1 VGERGY
7 FRLVPQS
14 TPVTP
19 AAHRPVVLI
28 AEELSP
34 ATIQALG
41 DGFEIRHC
49 NGADRGELLAALPEA
64 EAILIRSATKMDE
77 EAIAVASRLRVIAR
91 AGVGLDN
98 VDVPVATQYG
108 VMVVNAPTS
117 NITSAA
123 ELAMALMLAA
133 ARHISPAHAA
143 LRQGQWKRSKY
154 TGVELVD
161 KTVGIIG
168 LGRIGFL
175 VAQRLAAFGVDL
187 IAYDPYVQAARAAQM
202 GVRMVTLE
210 ELMAEADFI
219 SVHLPKTPETVGLI
233 GARELAM
240 AKPALVL
247 VNAARGGIVDEQAL
261 YDALSTGQIGAA
273 GLDVY
278 DTEPCT
284 DSPLFTLDN
293 VVATPHLGASTD
305 EAQEKAGVAVAESVR
320 LAMAGELVPDA
331 VNVEGGVIAED
342 VRPGISLTENL
353 GNIFTMLAQGVTAQI
368 DVEVCGEIVQHDVKV
383 LELAA
388 LKGVFEGVIETP
400 VTYVNAPLLAQERG
414 TQVRL
419 VLDPVSM
426 DHRNLVTLRGALA
439 DGTTVSVSGT
449 LMGITQ
455 QQRIVEVNGFDVEV
469 EISDHMAFFVYQDR
483 PGIVGAV
490 GQILGEGAVNIESM
504 QVSRD
509 PVRGSALMAMS
520 VDRKLPVEL
529 LEQIAEAIEASVVR
543 GVDLA

>member
-1 VGERGY
+1 MPDSTAKS
-7 FRLVPQS
+7 PQPP
-14 TPVTP
+14 T
-19 AAHRPVVLI
+19 AQRPVVLI

-123 ELAMALMLAA
+123 ELAVALMLAA

-154 TGVELVD
+154 TGVEVVD

-175 VAQRLAAFGVDL
+175 VAQRLAAFGVNL
-187 IAYDPYVQAARAAQM
+187 IAYDPYVQAGRAAQM

-261 YDALSTGQIGAA
+261 YDALSSGQIGAA

-305 EAQEKAGVAVAESVR
+305 EAQEKAGVAVAQSVR

-353 GNIFTMLAQGVTAQI
+353 GNIFTMLAQGVAQQI
-368 DVEVCGEIVQHDVKV
+368 DVEVRGGIVEHDVKV

-388 LKGVFEGVIETP
+388 LKGVFEGIIETP
-400 VTYVNAPLLAQERG
+400 VTYVNAPLLAEERG
-414 TQVRL
+414 TEVRL

-509 PVRGSALMAMS
+509 PERGSALMAMS
-520 VDRKLPVEL
+520 VDRKLPVEVL
-529 LEQIAEAIEASVVR
+529 DQIAAAIQASVVR